1 MIALGP
7 IVHSS
12 LAGDRCKRIRPA
24 AVVVAFALAACAEY
38 LGTSFSEIA
47 PPEIA
52 GRDVRDGARCA
63 LQTVNGAQPGA
74 PWRLSRQHRVMLHG
88 WALDGA
94 TLSTS
99 DWLVVQLTKTGGAK
113 RYYATTWARGPRDE
127 VVRELGSGAAAARPG
142 FDLTG
147 TLQQI
152 PPGTYDIDLIVGA
165 PAGPV
170 SCATG
175 RQLVAV

>member
-1 MIALGP
+1 MNLRSRLELP
-7 IVHSS
+7 W
-12 LAGDRCKRIRPA
+12 RRA
-24 AVVVAFALAACAEY
+24 ASRRHRATVAVAFLSLAACAEY

-47 PPEIA
+47 PPELA
-52 GRDVRDGARCA
+52 GRDVRAGARCA
-63 LQTVNGAQPGA
+63 LETVNGARPAA
-74 PWRLSRQHRVMLHG
+74 PWQLSRQHRVIFYG

-99 DWLVVQLTKTGGAK
+99 DWLVVRLTGIVGGK
-113 RYYATTWARGPRDE
+113 RYYAITWARAPRED
-127 VVRELGSGAAAARPG
+127 VARELGTGPGIARPA

-147 TLQQI
+147 TLQQV
-152 PPGTYDIDLIVGA
+152 PPGTYDIDIIIGA